1 MTDKSV
7 LRIARGAMIAAAYI
21 GLVAVVPFISFGAIQ
36 FRIAEA
42 LTILPFF
49 WPEAIFGVTIGCLV
63 SNILWGLGI
72 VDIVFGTLATLI
84 ASILTYWLGRTKKI
98 WLGAIPPV
106 VLNSLIV
113 GFYLYILLPQ
123 DSSSGLPKFF
133 NSLLHNANSAL
144 IIGSVVG
151 VFVGEIGVLVIL
163 GLPLAYAL
171 HKRGL
176 LERD

>member
-72 VDIVFGTLATLI
+72 VDIVFGTIATLI

-98 WLGAIPPV
+98 WLGAIPPIII
-106 VLNSLIV
+106 NGLIV
-113 GFYLYILLPQ
+113 GFYLPVLIGAVQVPTGIQAFTEVFNGFQLTAFLSVGGYI
-123 DSSSGLPKFF
+123 
-133 NSLLHNANSAL
+133 AL
-144 IIGSVVG
+144 
-151 VFVGEIGVLVIL
+151 GELGVLVIL

>member
-1 MTDKSV
+1 MKTSGV
-7 LRIARGAMIAAAYI
+7 VRIARGAVVAAAYI
-21 GLVAVVPFISFGAIQ
+21 GLVAAVPFISFGAIQ

-84 ASILTYWLGRTKKI
+84 AALLTWWLGRTKKI
-98 WLGAIPPV
+98 WLGAIPPIV
-106 VLNSLIV
+106 INGLIV
-113 GFYLYILLPQ
+113 GFYLPVLIGAVQIPTGIGAFSEVFGGFQLAAFLATGGYV
-123 DSSSGLPKFF
+123 
-133 NSLLHNANSAL
+133 AL
-144 IIGSVVG
+144 
-151 VFVGEIGVLVIL
+151 GELGVLAIL
-163 GLPLAYAL
+163 GLPFAYAL
-171 HKRGL
+171 NKRGL